1 MDPMKT
7 LRDLANTLL
16 SALLIVVVLRS
27 FAFATYHIP
36 SESMVPTLEIGDRV
50 AATKFPFGYSRYS
63 LVGGNYLPRFP
74 GETGRVPSAM
84 PARGD
89 VVVFRHPANGE
100 DFVKRVVG
108 LPGDRVAIR
117 DGRLW
122 LNGEPVPLTQ
132 SDRWIYRAP
141 DGARVA
147 VTAYREM
154 LPGSARPHTIILRD
168 GRPVDADMPERVVPE
183 GRLFMLG
190 DNRDNSADS
199 RFSSM
204 GFVPVENLVGR
215 ADAILYSFATCS
227 GEEGLRCAPRRMLE
241 RVD

>member
-1 MDPMKT
+1 MTK
-7 LRDLANTLL
+7 LRDLANTLI
-16 SALLIVVVLRS
+16 SALVIVVVLRS

-50 AATKFPFGYSRYS
+50 AATKFPFGYSRFS
-63 LVGGNYLPRFP
+63 LVGGDYLPRFP

-89 VVVFRHPANGE
+89 VAVFRHPVTGE

-117 DGRLW
+117 DGRVW
-122 LNGEPVPLTQ
+122 LNGEEVLLTQ
-132 SDRWIYRAP
+132 SGRWTYRAT
-141 DGARVA
+141 DGAVVA
-147 VTAYREM
+147 VTAYREV
-154 LPGSARPHTIILRD
+154 LPGSSRPHTIILRD
-168 GRPVDADMPERVVPE
+168 RRPVDADMAEQVVPE

-199 RFSSM
+199 RFASM
-204 GFVPVENLVGR
+204 GSVPVENLVGR
-215 ADAILYSFATCS
+215 ADAILYSFSSCS
-227 GEEGLRCAPRRMLE
+227 GEAGLRCAPRRMLE

>member
-63 LVGGNYLPRFP
+63 LVGGTYLPRFP

-84 PARGD
+84 PGRGD

-132 SDRWIYRAP
+132 SGRWIYRAP

-168 GRPVDADMPERVVPE
+168 RRPVDADMPERVVPE